1 MVTNARH
8 PIWLPAA
15 TQPGAWAFA
24 ILYAIESL
32 SRASLTSIVPIQAY
46 ELLQDAQ
53 KVSILYFVVGVA
65 GTTATLCLPLLI
77 QRFPR
82 RWVYTAGAL
91 MIVAT
96 CAAFASGTIPG
107 QALGLFLR
115 IVGAST
121 LAITLNLYIMDF
133 IRRQEFVRSESLRL
147 ALSAVSWT
155 VGPALGVYLYV
166 TFGHSAPYLWS
177 ALWALALIA
186 VFWTF
191 RLSQNQAIRRGDTR
205 PSNPF
210 AGIRRFVAQPRMR
223 LAWLIAFGRSCYWT
237 TFYVYAPILI
247 VASGNSRVA
256 AGVLVSAA
264 NGLLLLALLWGRLTR
279 KIGVRKLIVLSFI
292 GLAACAIFA
301 GLAGSTH
308 PWTAAILLLIGING
322 AVALDAA
329 GSAPFLRAVH
339 PYERPQMTAVY
350 RTNLD
355 MSELVPALIYSI
367 ILGFFGMGAVFATL
381 GLFCAFCALACW
393 RHLPRSM

>member
-8 PIWLPAA
+8 PVWLPAA

-24 ILYAIESL
+24 TLYAIESL

-46 ELLQDAQ
+46 DLLQDAQ
-53 KVSILYFVVGVA
+53 KVSVLYFLVGIA
-65 GTTATLCLPLLI
+65 GMSATLSLPLLI

-91 MIVAT
+91 TIVAT
-96 CAAFASGTIPG
+96 CAAFATVTITG
-107 QALGLFLR
+107 QAVGLFLR

-147 ALSAVSWT
+147 ALSSVSWT

-166 TFGHSAPYLWS
+166 TFGTVAPYLWS
-177 ALWALALIA
+177 ALWALVLIA
-186 VFWTF
+186 VFWTI
-191 RLSQNQAIRRGDTR
+191 RLSQNQAIRRGDAK
-205 PSNPF
+205 PVNPL
-210 AGIRRFVAQPRMR
+210 AGIRRFVSQPRMR

-247 VASGNSRVA
+247 VASGSSKVA

-264 NGLLLLALLWGRLTR
+264 NGLLLLALLWGRLARRVGIRT
-279 KIGVRKLIVLSFI
+279 VIVLSFV
-292 GLAACAIFA
+292 GLSASAL
-301 GLAGSTH
+301 LAGVAGAAH
-308 PWTAAILLLIGING
+308 PWFAAALLLLGING
-322 AVALDAA
+322 AVALDAT
-329 GSAPFLRAVH
+329 GSTPFLRAVH
-339 PYERPQMTAVY
+339 PYERAQMTAVY

-355 MSELVPALIYSI
+355 VSELIPPLIFSVL
-367 ILGFFGMGAVFATL
+367 LGFFGMGAVFATV
-381 GLFCAFCALACW
+381 GVFAAICAVASW
-393 RHLPRSM
+393 RYLPRSM